1 MSSNFSGEGKALV
14 VREKCFEVKP
24 FTSKSTFTR
33 NFDAQN
39 YIFNYENTIIGKKL
53 LSMVYY
59 SQNFRQ
65 EYIGSNGL
73 LNFITIIY
81 LSEGILYNIVYITGV
96 YKKCNYSSRELQRL
110 ILNPEINKT
119 DIDYLKSIAK
129 SADEFNELLE
139 SDASLKKS
147 FLKLN
152 AKN

>member
-1 MSSNFSGEGKALV
+1 
-14 VREKCFEVKP
+14 
-24 FTSKSTFTR
+24 
-33 NFDAQN
+33 
-39 YIFNYENTIIGKKL
+39 
-53 LSMVYY
+53 MVYY